1 VKACFLK
8 KSAVSVFPADLR
20 SHALMNE
27 QQICAADPRLER
39 VLLTQEE
46 IRTRVSSLAR
56 EIAERHRQAP
66 FYLIGVLKGACF
78 FLTDLA
84 RELCLAG
91 CTEVRLDF
99 IRTSTYGNEVKKN
112 GEAARSVRIEGPWT
126 EMAGQRVI
134 LVDDILDQGFT
145 LAALRRHVLTTLGA
159 EQVETCVFLEK
170 DLRHPSPEVA
180 AQRASFKADYVGA
193 RVPDRWV
200 VGYGLDVA
208 ELYRSLPFVAIVKEE
223 HFR

>member
-1 VKACFLK
+1 
-8 KSAVSVFPADLR
+8 
-20 SHALMNE
+20 MNE

-39 VLLTQEE
+39 VLLNQEE
-46 IRTRVSSLAR
+46 IRTRVNSMAR
-56 EIAERHRQAP
+56 EIAERYQQSP
-66 FYLIGVLKGACF
+66 FYLIGILKGACF
-78 FLTDLA
+78 FLADLA
-84 RELCLAG
+84 RELYLAG
-91 CTEVRLDF
+91 CTEMRLDF
-99 IRTSTYGNEVKKN
+99 IRASTYGDEVKEN

-126 EMAGQRVI
+126 KVAGQRVI

-145 LAALRRHVLTTLGA
+145 LAALRQHALTTLKA
-159 EQVETCVFLEK
+159 AQVETCVFLEK
-170 DLRHPSPEVA
+170 DLRKPSPEVA